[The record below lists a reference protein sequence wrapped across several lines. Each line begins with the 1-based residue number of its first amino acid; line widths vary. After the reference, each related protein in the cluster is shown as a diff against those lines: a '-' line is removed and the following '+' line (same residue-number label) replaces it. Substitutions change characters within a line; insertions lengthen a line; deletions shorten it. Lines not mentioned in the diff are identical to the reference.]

1 MKFGLHYQLPCTAD
15 QSPVQRYRDT
25 INQAV
30 HAEALGFESVWPVEQ
45 HFNASLSIMPS
56 PLLMLAAIAERTRL
70 LRLGIA
76 IVLLPLSHPLRVAEE
91 IATLDVISNGRVEFG
106 IGRGGVPKHFR
117 GFGVPVDENRERFAE
132 GLEVIRQAWT
142 TDRFSHHGRFFDFE
156 GISVVPK
163 PVQQPH
169 PPIRVAANSEDTFEL
184 MGRMGLPIFAASQ
197 VNPFHRIKRFMLTY
211 HEARKAVGH
220 PDASPED
227 ISILMPLYVGASAAQ
242 VRREME
248 PSIKYFLSTAT
259 SLFGSGAPLPG
270 ASRSSAPASDAA
282 ARLKQTLDR
291 LASMT
296 YEQVCERMAIF
307 DTPEACVERLQGLRE
322 DFEMGRVICWFNP
335 GGQVPH
341 QQVMR
346 SMELFAA
353 KVMPNFP

>member
-1 MKFGLHYQLPCTAD
+1 MKFGLHYQLPCTPD

-25 INQAV
+25 IEQAV

-56 PLLMLAAIAERTRL
+56 PLLMLAAIAERTQS

-76 IVLLPLSHPLRVAEE
+76 IILLPLSHPLRVAEE

-106 IGRGGVPKHFR
+106 IGRGGVPKHFK
-117 GFGVPVDENRERFAE
+117 GFGVPIGENRDRFVE
-132 GLEVIRQAWT
+132 EIEIIRQAWT
-142 TDRFSHHGRFFDFE
+142 SDRFSYHGRFFDLE
-156 GISVVPK
+156 RISVVPK

-169 PPIRVAANSEDTFEL
+169 PPIRVAANSEETFEH

-197 VNPFHRIKRFMLTY
+197 VNPFHRIKRFLPTY
-211 HEARKAVGH
+211 VEARKAAGYS
-220 PDASPED
+220 DASPED
-227 ISILMPLYVGASAAQ
+227 ISILMPLYVGPSAAQ

-270 ASRSSAPASDAA
+270 VSRDSGSGSDAA
-282 ARLKQTLDR
+282 ARLKQTLER

-307 DTPEACVERLQGLRE
+307 DTPDACIKRLQSYRE
-322 DFEMGRVICWFNP
+322 DFKMGRVICWFNP

-353 KVMPNFP
+353 KVMPNFA